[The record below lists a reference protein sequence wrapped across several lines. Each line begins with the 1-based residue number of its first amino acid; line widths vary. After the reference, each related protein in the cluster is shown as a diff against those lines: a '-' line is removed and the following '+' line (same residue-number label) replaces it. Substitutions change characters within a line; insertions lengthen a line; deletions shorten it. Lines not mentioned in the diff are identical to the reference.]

1 MITTTNT
8 YDISDSIK
16 QWKVYWQPASLIEKG
31 SDIWTQHSFN
41 DILCFDVTKHKL
53 MILNIQYN
61 LICFDLILPNRMIG
75 GLQILHNTWSHIKM
89 SGDRSKPRKAD
100 LIQFLLK
107 LFLWTVLKHEFCCRM
122 LFSYVSFFLG
132 CIWWILYLKYVYCRY
147 ESFVWVSSCKVP
159 SWYLEPLGVSRFNTL
174 ITSVFVIKIQLDA
187 WQSSTLRMH
196 LILYHV
202 GFHRIST
209 KKNGD

>member
-31 SDIWTQHSFN
+31 SDIWTQNSFN

-89 SGDRSKPRKAD
+89 PGDRSKPRKAD

-122 LFSYVSFFLG
+122 LFHMFPFFWDAYDEYCISNMYTVDMKVLCG
-132 CIWWILYLKYVYCRY
+132 CQVARYLLDT
-147 ESFVWVSSCKVP
+147 WNL
-159 SWYLEPLGVSRFNTL
+159 LECQGSIP
-174 ITSVFVIKIQLDA
+174 
-187 WQSSTLRMH
+187 
-196 LILYHV
+196 
-202 GFHRIST
+202 
-209 KKNGD
+209 